1 MVTRREEPV
10 LRAKTSGAEKKL
22 LCTVSGKTATSRRLV
37 SRIRL
42 RHAMVA
48 GLFHPPHPNIQSLAW
63 PLLPRAGTAAP
74 RTGPR
79 PNQRLEVTKQSEL
92 RRRILAYAARLSLLH
107 PPRALQPGH
116 SRALG
121 PLAGLSRR
129 RPPERPSPT
138 KPSDPAADPNPD
150 RAALPRREGSAIF
163 TASLE
168 SHEGDLKP
176 PTYRPTAP
184 EEPSAAEQNRRSLK
198 VSAAL
203 GSPDTTI
210 AIKPKPETPPHPGHP
225 DALACGLK
233 ISKFLIGSNRKHRLE
248 LNFLCI
254 RRVLSH
260 SCSRFFPQTF
270 PQNWV
275 QRSFCA

>member
-1 MVTRREEPV
+1 M
-10 LRAKTSGAEKKL
+10 
-22 LCTVSGKTATSRRLV
+22 
-37 SRIRL
+37 
-42 RHAMVA
+42 
-48 GLFHPPHPNIQSLAW
+48 
-63 PLLPRAGTAAP
+63 PRAGTAAP

-79 PNQRLEVTKQSEL
+79 PNQRLEVTKQPEL
-92 RRRILAYAARLSLLH
+92 RRRISAYAARLSLLH

-129 RPPERPSPT
+129 RPPERPSPSQ
-138 KPSDPAADPNPD
+138 PSDPAADPNPG

-176 PTYRPTAP
+176 PTYRPMAP
-184 EEPSAAEQNRRSLK
+184 EKPPAAEQNRRSPK
-198 VSAAL
+198 GPAAP
-203 GSPDTTI
+203 GSPDTTVT
-210 AIKPKPETPPHPGHP
+210 IKPKPETPPRPGHP

-233 ISKFLIGSNRKHRLE
+233 ISKFLIGSNRKHRLD

-260 SCSRFFPQTF
+260 SCSRFSPQTS
-270 PQNWV
+270 PQIRV
-275 QRSFCA
+275 QPTFRK